1 MHPFS
6 LSTVKEVDLAIR
18 AHARDPNTA
27 FIAGGTDLVGLMKD
41 RVVLPQHLVDITHLP
56 GLDQIEL
63 LPDGGFRM
71 GALVRMSDVAVNMHV
86 RKSAPMVSE
95 ALLFPP
101 QVSSGTWRPWA
112 EILCRE
118 LAAPIFVMAMV
129 HPATSGHRAR
139 GALLAT
145 E

>member
-27 FIAGGTDLVGLMKD
+27 FIAGGTDLMGLMKD
-41 RVVLPQHLVDITHLP
+41 RVVLPQHLVDINHLP

-71 GALVRMSDVAVNMHV
+71 GALVRMSDVAVTCMFA
-86 RKSAPMVSE
+86 RARRWSRRPCY
-95 ALLFPP
+95 FPP

-118 LAAPIFVMAMV
+118 LAAPIFVMAIV
-129 HPATSGHRAR
+129 HPATSGHPGR
-139 GALLAT
+139 GALLAM

>member
-1 MHPFS
+1 MINYPRSKFASASAVICAAAPAIQISLIPLLRRQRRVEEMHPFS
-6 LSTVKEVDLAIR
+6 LSAVKEVDLAIR

-41 RVVLPQHLVDITHLP
+41 RVVLPQHLVDINHLP

-86 RKSAPMVSE
+86 RKS
-95 ALLFPP
+95 
-101 QVSSGTWRPWA
+101 
-112 EILCRE
+112 
-118 LAAPIFVMAMV
+118 
-129 HPATSGHRAR
+129 
-139 GALLAT
+139 
-145 E
+145 

>member
-6 LSTVKEVDLAIR
+6 LSAVKEVDLAIR

-41 RVVLPQHLVDITHLP
+41 RVVLPQHLIDINQLP

-95 ALLFPP
+95 ALLFSASG
-101 QVSSGTWRPWA
+101 QLSSGTWRPWV
-112 EILCRE
+112 EILCR
-118 LAAPIFVMAMV
+118 VY
-129 HPATSGHRAR
+129 HRHHENRRSEFSA
-139 GALLAT
+139 
-145 E
+145 